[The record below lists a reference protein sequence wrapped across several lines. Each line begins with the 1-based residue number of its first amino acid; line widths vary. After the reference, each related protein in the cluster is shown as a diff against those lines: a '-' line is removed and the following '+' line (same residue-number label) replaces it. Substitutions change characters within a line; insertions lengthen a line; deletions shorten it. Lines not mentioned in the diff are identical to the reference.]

1 MENRLSAEIYAL
13 RIKNFLRHIIIT
25 YSQFNIMRIKEIKIN
40 NFHCYQ
46 QTNFQFADRVT
57 ILIGK
62 NGSGK
67 SSLIKSI
74 KNALSIFFSNNPLW
88 GYQAIVGSVSDLSV
102 ANLSLREI
110 WHDNDM
116 KPAEYVDIRITA
128 EKVSYEDGSSDGIP
142 SWSFRKFSTPKSK
155 LQNSYY
161 KNAYKYFRENYT
173 DNTAWPLFVYYS
185 DRYPHIDAKL
195 SDSIK
200 IMIDNDEKLY
210 RCWGY
215 YHWDKDSSCALIWQ
229 ERFIRIH
236 NLLFKRQQR
245 FSRIEDKRS
254 KEAVACR
261 KDIEKFTAEID
272 FVLKYIKKFTSN
284 ADSNLSDITN
294 VLQVTD
300 IIVDG
305 VNENYLVAYFADGS
319 RRRWDELPAG
329 YERLYNI
336 VFDIAYRSYIL
347 NGPKCEPQGIVLVD
361 ELDLHLHPSMEQD
374 VLQRLTSTFEHIQFI
389 VSTHSPLVISNTPL
403 GDFGKIILLR
413 HDGEIY
419 DHTDISDQY
428 GMDYDLVL
436 SAVMDTEPRNAKL
449 EQLKGKYL
457 RLMRRKK
464 TELAE
469 ETLVAIKSLVASD
482 DRYQQIAKELNLNLK
497 ED

>member
-1 MENRLSAEIYAL
+1 M
-13 RIKNFLRHIIIT
+13 K
-25 YSQFNIMRIKEIKIN
+25 IKEIGIN

-46 QTNFQFADRVT
+46 QTTFQFADRVT

-67 SSLIKSI
+67 SSLIKGI
-74 KNALSIFFSNNPLW
+74 KNALSVFFSNNSSW
-88 GYQAIVGSVSDLSV
+88 GYQTIVGSVNELSV
-102 ANLSLREI
+102 ANLSSREI

-116 KPAEYVDIRITA
+116 KPAELVDIKITA
-128 EKVSYEDGSSDGIP
+128 ERMNYDNGLPDDIP
-142 SWSFRKFSTPKSK
+142 SWSFRKFSTPSAK
-155 LQNSYY
+155 LQISYY
-161 KNAYKYFRENYT
+161 KDAYKYFRENYT

-185 DRYPHIDAKL
+185 DRYPHIDDKL

-200 IMIDNDEKLY
+200 QMLDNDEKLY
-210 RCWGY
+210 RGWGY

-229 ERFIRIH
+229 KRFIRIH
-236 NLLFKRQQR
+236 NLLFRRQQTL
-245 FSRIEDKRS
+245 SRIVDKES
-254 KEAVACR
+254 EEAKACR
-261 KDIEKFTAEID
+261 KDIEKYAAEID

-284 ADSNLSDITN
+284 ADSNLSDTTN
-294 VLQVTD
+294 ALRITD

-305 VNENYLVAYFADGS
+305 VDEYYLVAYFADGS

-347 NGPKCEPQGIVLVD
+347 NGSEYDPQGIVLID

-389 VSTHSPLVISNTPL
+389 VSTHSPLVISNTQL

-413 HDGEIY
+413 HDSEIY
-419 DHTDISDQY
+419 DHTDISNQY

-457 RLMRRKK
+457 RLMRREK
-464 TELAE
+464 TVLAE
-469 ETLVAIKSLVASD
+469 ETLAAIKSLVTSEA
-482 DRYQQIAKELNLNLK
+482 RYQQITEELNQNLK
-497 ED
+497 EE

>member
-1 MENRLSAEIYAL
+1 
-13 RIKNFLRHIIIT
+13 
-25 YSQFNIMRIKEIKIN
+25 MRIKEIGIN

-46 QTNFQFADRVT
+46 QTTFQLADRIT

-67 SSLIKSI
+67 SSLIKGI
-74 KNALSIFFSNNPLW
+74 KNALSVFFSNNSSW
-88 GYQAIVGSVSDLSV
+88 GYQTIAGNVSDLSV
-102 ANLSLREI
+102 ANLSSREI

-116 KPAEYVDIRITA
+116 KPAELVDIKITA
-128 EKVSYEDGSSDGIP
+128 ERMNYDNGLPEGIP
-142 SWSFRKFSTPKSK
+142 SWSFRKNSTPNAK

-161 KNAYKYFRENYT
+161 KDAYKYFRENYT

-185 DRYPHIDAKL
+185 DRYPHIDDKL

-200 IMIDNDEKLY
+200 QMIDNDEKLY
-210 RCWGY
+210 RGWGY

-229 ERFIRIH
+229 KRFIRIY
-236 NLLFKRQQR
+236 NLLFRRQQTLN
-245 FSRIEDKRS
+245 RIVDKES
-254 KEAVACR
+254 EEAKACR
-261 KDIEKFTAEID
+261 NDIEKYDAEID
-272 FVLKYIKKFTSN
+272 FVLKYIKKFTLN
-284 ADSNLSDITN
+284 ADSNLSDTTN
-294 VLQVTD
+294 ALRITD

-305 VNENYLVAYFADGS
+305 VDEYYLVAYFADGS

-329 YERLYNI
+329 YERLFNI

-347 NGPKCEPQGIVLVD
+347 NGSEYEPQGIVLID

-389 VSTHSPLVISNTPL
+389 VSTHSPLVISNTQL
-403 GDFGKIILLR
+403 RGVGKIILQR
-413 HDGEIY
+413 YDGEIY

-428 GMDYDLVL
+428 GMDYDLIL

-457 RLMRRKK
+457 RLMRREK
-464 TELAE
+464 TVLAE
-469 ETLVAIKSLVASD
+469 ETLAAIKSLVTSE
-482 DRYQQIAKELNLNLK
+482 DRYQQITEELNQNLK
-497 ED
+497 EE